1 MPTVDEHESEIAAP
15 PIDPPIPPTQF
26 TSLPDSTYMDFSS
39 WRSNTTEGPTGG
51 TPAGSGVVFNV
62 ALVLDRAND
71 PTALLQ
77 QMNWA
82 ERQQELKSLADNGTL
97 WSTYGADQTKYN
109 DAITELQTLG
119 FDLAPLNGY
128 VSTPESRTIWVQVT
142 GDNFSALF
150 GPDAKLMVDGS
161 NGGWYWTG
169 NLSLP
174 SALTEKGVSGLW
186 FDAGAFDRP
195 VVANPGTATTPAKLP
210 QGWQSPGNGAP
221 HDDKT
226 VPYPQQIGETVYN
239 MPLGSEV
246 QTGKI
251 GLIEPGVGDTL
262 PNPTPVSFEA
272 GVNLYRANAGVP
284 IGAPVTAVAG
294 GGQSYNSVAA
304 GERTLDVAIAAT
316 VSPNSPLF
324 LYAGSGSDFGAQSNT
339 YTAWQSSFWD
349 TTNNPEIVSSS
360 FGLNSAVAPGSP
372 FYKAISEL
380 FTDAALRNI
389 SVFNAAADG
398 GSGNEYGNGLPNTT
412 SSRSSPYAVMVG
424 GTSVSTAQAAQ
435 ADPTLQSLVDSASRH
450 DPATLWQ
457 LIEGGLTVR
466 PGDMGNPGAT
476 FVETIWN
483 EYYLDGKKFEA
494 PREGGTSYLSNNTGA
509 GGVDVSQPTPWYQT
523 DYGLT
528 PTTSDPSHQSGR
540 GIPDVSANAGGNMAW
555 FTPPEDFIGNS
566 GGTEGTSAATP
577 FWAALT
583 AQFNAIFKDQGLPQL
598 GFMNDLLYNASA
610 IKIASFNDITFG
622 NNTSSFTLGG
632 DYTSDGQPIT
642 PTGYG
647 YSSGPGY
654 DLTSGLGSPNG
665 TLLARALTEIAH
677 HQTSYADAPSLLD
690 AVSGGGWTTGSA
702 DQSVLIQAT
711 TTKVD
716 TDIKFTLGGHSDS
729 FISDLTGQ
737 FAWTARM
744 AQQSLQSDFDADL
757 VRLFDKAG
765 QGLLVQTD
773 VAAGSSVAIT
783 IGKDAGKAAQAG
795 YTSDYGFAD
804 FAGGDGTV
812 HLARAVA
819 VAETA
824 GKANDQNAVV
834 RLRQNGED
842 DLSVSFYK
850 VDDYSGKI
858 GTLKPG
864 DAGYADAAAARMY
877 ATLQEGQAGGTAING
892 PGYGLYAQA
901 QITHV
906 DSGDFIAMQLTN
918 KSSGDVFWAFSQA
931 NAQQGGDGLG
941 HLWNY
946 GANTWGWEDTA
957 GGGDRDFND
966 LIVQLDFT
974 SASGHGWLV

>member
-195 VVANPGTATTPAKLP
+195 VVANPGTATTAAKLP

-540 GIPDVSANAGGNMAW
+540 GIPDMSANAGGNMAW

-610 IKIASFNDITFG
+610 IKIASFNDITIG
-622 NNTSSFTLGG
+622 NNTSSFVMGG
-632 DYTSDGQPIT
+632 DYIANPNSQPVPIT

-647 YSSGPGY
+647 YEAGPGY
-654 DLTSGLGSPNG
+654 DLASGLGTPNG

-677 HQTSYADAPSLLD
+677 HQTSYADSPDLLE
-690 AVSGGGWTTGSA
+690 AVLGGGWQTGDA
-702 DQSVLIQAT
+702 TQSILIQAT
-711 TTKVD
+711 TAAGTAVHVG
-716 TDIKFTLGGHSDS
+716 LGSESIDFNNGDS
-729 FISDLTGQ
+729 SQ
-737 FAWTARM
+737 FAWTARL
-744 AQQSLQSDFDADL
+744 AQQSLQDDFDPNL
-757 VRLFDKAG
+757 VRMFDKAS
-765 QGLLVQTD
+765 QGGLFQSD
-773 VAAGSSVAIT
+773 VDAGSAISVT
-783 IGKDAGKAAQAG
+783 VGDNTAAAKQG
-795 YTSDYGFAD
+795 TLTGDYGFANF
-804 FAGGDGTV
+804 FASNGAID
-812 HLARAVA
+812 LARAVA

-824 GKANDQNAVV
+824 GAANDQSAVV
-834 RLRQNGED
+834 RMRQNGED
-842 DLSVSFYK
+842 NLSVSFYR

-858 GTLKPG
+858 GALSPG
-864 DAGYADAAAARMY
+864 EAGYNAAAVARMY
-877 ATLQEGQAGGTAING
+877 STQQGGTAVDG
-892 PGYGLYAQA
+892 PGYGLYAQTE
-901 QITHV
+901 IVHV
-906 DSGDFIAMQLTN
+906 NSGDLIAMQLTN
-918 KSSGDVFWAFSQA
+918 RETGDVFRAFSQA
-931 NAQQGGDGLG
+931 NERVDGAGVG

-946 GANTWGWEDTA
+946 GSNTWGWEDTY